1 MWHAI
6 LDFFGVVDEGGK
18 GYAFWSGIGS
28 DIGEVAIIGAVIG
41 MYHRHSCH
49 VDGCWRIGRHPVEG
63 TGFVTC
69 RRHHPTISSD
79 APLTAEDIAQAH
91 QDAQAIGRQTA

>member
-1 MWHAI
+1 VWHAI

-18 GYAFWSGIGS
+18 GYGFWSGIGS

-41 MYHRHSCH
+41 MYRRHSCH
-49 VDGCWRIGRHPVEG
+49 VDSCWRIGRHPVDG

-91 QDAQAIGRQTA
+91 DDAKAAGRQTA

>member
-18 GYAFWSGIGS
+18 GYGFWSGIGS
-28 DIGEVAIIGAVIG
+28 DIGEVAIIGAVVG
-41 MYHRHSCH
+41 MYRKHSCH
-49 VDGCWRIGRHPVEG
+49 VDGCWRIGKHSVQG

-69 RRHHPTISSD
+69 RKHHPTISSD
-79 APLTAEDIAQAH
+79 VPLTAEDIAQAH
-91 QDAQAIGRQTA
+91 DDAQAAGRQPA